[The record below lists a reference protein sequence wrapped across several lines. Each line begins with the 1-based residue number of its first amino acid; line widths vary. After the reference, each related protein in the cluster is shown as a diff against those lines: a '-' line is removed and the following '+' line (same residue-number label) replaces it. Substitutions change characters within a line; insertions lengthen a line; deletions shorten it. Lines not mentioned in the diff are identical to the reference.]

1 VAGWV
6 VGSKHSENNSTE
18 GAVGPVTVPRVPVPS
33 GPGGSVAAVPHRHPV
48 KVRFYELDPYGHLN
62 HSVYVQLFETGRIE
76 LLDEAGLGLHDLEG
90 EGYRFVVTQ
99 IATRFLASAV
109 GGDALIVETEVLE
122 IRRASSQWGQRI
134 LRIDTDAE
142 NGTTSETV
150 LATQEVVAAVTGTNG
165 RPTRFPDTMVD
176 RLRPWLADPA

>member
-1 VAGWV
+1 
-6 VGSKHSENNSTE
+6 
-18 GAVGPVTVPRVPVPS
+18 
-33 GPGGSVAAVPHRHPV
+33 V